1 MTKEEKNKA
10 IEELTATLSTS
21 NVVYLTDTSG
31 ITVEQAN
38 NLRRNCFKNNVSLQ
52 VVKNT
57 LLKKAIEKVEG
68 KDFSELLPLLKGQ
81 TAIMISEVGNAP
93 AKLIKDFRKKGDKPV
108 IKGAFI
114 EEAIFVGDNQLDTL
128 ADMKSKNELIGDII
142 LLLQSPAKNV
152 ISGLQS
158 GKHTLAGLVKALEER
173 AQ

>member
-1 MTKEEKNKA
+1 
-10 IEELTATLSTS
+10 
-21 NVVYLTDTSG
+21 
-31 ITVEQAN
+31 
-38 NLRRNCFKNNVSLQ
+38 
-52 VVKNT
+52 VKNT

-68 KDFSELLPLLKGQ
+68 KDFSDLLPLLKGQ
-81 TAIMISEVGNAP
+81 TAIMISEVGNAA